1 MRMLDLGTLA
11 AVAAG
16 TAFPTSGLG
25 FLPGESVKAE
35 IFSPGGAAVAT
46 AQIQTSPDG
55 TNWTNVGVAHSSG
68 GYNTFMV
75 TLSNFVRLN
84 MSAFTS
90 GSVKATLFNE
100 IG

>member
-1 MRMLDLGTLA
+1 MRALDLGSLI

-16 TAFPTSGLG
+16 TSFATNGLG

-35 IFSPGGAAVAT
+35 IFSPDALFAGS

-55 TNWTNVGVAHSSG
+55 TTWTNVGTAHASA
-68 GYNTFMV
+68 GYNTFMIV
-75 TLSNFVRLN
+75 LSNYVRLN
-84 MSAFTS
+84 ATARTA
-90 GSVKATLFNE
+90 GTVKAVLFDD

>member
-16 TAFPTSGLG
+16 TSFPTNGLG

-35 IFSPGGAAVAT
+35 IFSPGGAAVGS

-55 TNWTNVGVAHSSG
+55 TNWTNVGTAHANG
-68 GYNTFMV
+68 GYNTFMI
-75 TLSNFVRLN
+75 TLSNFIRLN
-84 MSAFTS
+84 MTAFTS
-90 GSVKATLFNE
+90 GNIKAVVIND